1 MDLHK
6 EIKLS
11 DLFKRGSK
19 EPGEPKAEKPPK
31 EPKQKK
37 EKPPKEKRRREP
49 KPKDALVA
57 AHEAPPLL
65 EIPLMRAFNLLP
77 KEEGRISTQEQR
89 SPMPYVLVALVGVL
103 VFAALSAFYLMSGK
117 DVADRQAQVDDLRA
131 ELAVYA
137 AQEERPSVED
147 PTAELSAERLS
158 RTNAL
163 SSALAT
169 RLAWDRVLR
178 ELALI
183 LPQDAAID
191 SIEATAPGAFNAP
204 TGSVDGSPI
213 VHFTMVGGTDSQAS
227 VAELLARLSVI
238 PEFENVALKL
248 ASRASEGESTGRHPY
263 MFTITATLR
272 LAL

>member
-1 MDLHK
+1 MVDLHK

-11 DLFKRGSK
+11 DLFKRGSD
-19 EPGEPKAEKPPK
+19 PGEAQPEKPAK
-31 EPKQKK
+31 EPKQK
-37 EKPPKEKRRREP
+37 EKPPNERRR
-49 KPKDALVA
+49 KQKKTQDTLVA

-77 KEEGRISTQEQR
+77 KEEARVAQEQG
-89 SPMPYVLVALVGVL
+89 SPVPYVLVALVGVL
-103 VFAALSAFYLMSGK
+103 LFAALAAFYLMAGK
-117 DVADRQAQVDDLRA
+117 DVADSRARVDDLRA

-137 AQEERPSVED
+137 AQTEQPQTED
-147 PTAELSAERLS
+147 PTAALSAERLG

-163 SSALAT
+163 SAALAK

-183 LPQDAAID
+183 LPEDAAID
-191 SIEATAPGAFNAP
+191 SIEATAPGAYNAP
-204 TGSVDGSPI
+204 TASVDGSPI

-238 PEFENVALKL
+238 PEFENVSLKL
-248 ASRASEGESTGRHPY
+248 ASRTEQEDGGARHPY
-263 MFTITATLR
+263 VFTITATLR
-272 LAL
+272 LAS